1 MISLVATMVFF
12 ASGADPEPK
21 LSAEAQ
27 KELQKLEG
35 KWKVQKLASAGQEL
49 TPGPQDREVIGE
61 FKGGKW
67 IFMGQDK
74 GVVVALDLTTKPRCM
89 DLKSLEK
96 GRGDAVDEA
105 IYEID
110 GETLKICFY
119 QGKGKQRPTS
129 FDVPKEKNTIL
140 AVLKRVK
147 E

>member
-12 ASGADPEPK
+12 ASGADQEPK

-119 QGKGKQRPTS
+119 QGRGKQRPTS